1 VRAELRGIQEERVRI
16 KGLQDEAYGR
26 IVGARNQAR
35 DKSRVWGDNR
45 WASHK
50 QVASRLSLASSRAK
64 NELRRHAISP
74 GCGATTGGSHKR
86 LPSCPPSPSSH

>member
-1 VRAELRGIQEERVRI
+1 MRAELRGIQDERARI

-45 WASHK
+45 W
-50 QVASRLSLASSRAK
+50 VL
-64 NELRRHAISP
+64 
-74 GCGATTGGSHKR
+74 
-86 LPSCPPSPSSH
+86 

>member
-1 VRAELRGIQEERVRI
+1 VSQHIFTVLQCLNAANQITWLLHACSYRTKESAVRAELRGIQDERSRI

-45 WASHK
+45 WVP
-50 QVASRLSLASSRAK
+50 QVPRNSFLSCFEHS
-64 NELRRHAISP
+64 
-74 GCGATTGGSHKR
+74 
-86 LPSCPPSPSSH
+86 

>member
-1 VRAELRGIQEERVRI
+1 MRAELRGIQEERARI

-45 WASHK
+45 WVP
-50 QVASRLSLASSRAK
+50 QTQRASSSRVYRA
-64 NELRRHAISP
+64 ELRRRAMDP
-74 GCGATTGGSHKR
+74 R
-86 LPSCPPSPSSH
+86 RWQ

>member
-1 VRAELRGIQEERVRI
+1 VRAELRGIQDERARI

-45 WASHK
+45 WAWP
-50 QVASRLSLASSRAK
+50 L
-64 NELRRHAISP
+64 
-74 GCGATTGGSHKR
+74 
-86 LPSCPPSPSSH
+86 